1 MKLLRY
7 LILVLFLVFFNS
19 NLKADNSVYFIDL
32 DNIIENS
39 KLGKNLI
46 KIIENKDKKNIEL
59 LKTQESKIIK
69 EENEINK
76 VKNILSQDELELRI
90 NNIKNEINS
99 FNENKN
105 NAIKELNQ
113 LKTEEYNNF
122 FKKINPIIQEYM
134 DKNSINILFSKK
146 NIFIGKSKY
155 DITEDIIK
163 LIDEKF

>member
-1 MKLLRY
+1 MNLLRY

>member
-1 MKLLRY
+1 MNLLRY

-69 EENEINK
+69 EEN
-76 VKNILSQDELELRI
+76 
-90 NNIKNEINS
+90 
-99 FNENKN
+99 
-105 NAIKELNQ
+105 
-113 LKTEEYNNF
+113 
-122 FKKINPIIQEYM
+122 
-134 DKNSINILFSKK
+134 
-146 NIFIGKSKY
+146 
-155 DITEDIIK
+155 
-163 LIDEKF
+163 